1 MEASS
6 TANEQTALLGEDRLC
21 RHREE
26 RQECAGGGD
35 EQDAKDNRLIT
46 TCRLAAAYYSFVV
59 VGAWDGSYGSL
70 VVYLRESYSL
80 SYLTVSFALLA
91 PVVGYTISAFLT
103 STIHNR
109 LGYRGIAL
117 IASGCH
123 CIAAFSAGLNPP
135 YPLLVVIFMLAG
147 LGNGIAD
154 ASWNSWIG
162 SMPRGNGLMGLL
174 HGFYGI
180 GAACS
185 PALAA
190 VLLERAGLK
199 WMMFYRLLGV
209 VSLLELFVVSMA
221 FWGAGSKA
229 AKSGAGEPHASIFQ
243 TFGYSST
250 WIISLF
256 VFLYAATEIS
266 LADWISSY
274 LIDVRN
280 FGRPTGNSLTAG
292 YWIGLTLGRVVVGFL
307 ASRMD
312 WGKATVMGCSI
323 LCYFACFFFVLVS
336 NTGLCA
342 LGIAMIG
349 FFLGPLFPEAVV
361 MQARLLPKQMQLAAI
376 GFAVAFGSAGG
387 SVGPFLVGIA
397 ADQQGIVVL
406 QWFVLGMLGGCV
418 LCWLALPR
426 PDAKD
431 SAYKEADNR
440 ADL

>member
-6 TANEQTALLGEDRLC
+6 TADEQTALLGKDSFC

-26 RQECAGGGD
+26 RQECAGGSD
-35 EQDAKDNRLIT
+35 ESVAKDNRLIT
-46 TCRLAAAYYSFVV
+46 ACRLAAAYYSFVV
-59 VGAWDGSYGSL
+59 VGAWDGSYGAL
-70 VVYLRESYSL
+70 VVYLRDSYSL
-80 SYLTVSFALLA
+80 SYLTVSCALLA
-91 PVVGYTISAFLT
+91 PVVGYAVSAFLT

-123 CIAAFSAGLNPP
+123 CIAGFSAGQNPP
-135 YPLLVVIFMLAG
+135 YPLLVVILMLAG

-162 SMPRGNGLMGLL
+162 SMPRANGLMGLL

-185 PALAA
+185 PSLAA
-190 VLLERAGLK
+190 VLLEGAGLK
-199 WMMFYRLLGV
+199 WTMFYRLLGV

-221 FWGAGSKA
+221 FWRAGRKA
-229 AKSGAGEPHASIFQ
+229 AKLEAVEAPASILQ
-243 TFGYSST
+243 TFGYPST
-250 WIISLF
+250 WIISVF

-274 LIDVRN
+274 LIDVRG

-312 WGKATVMGCSI
+312 WGKATVLGCSI
-323 LCYFACFFFVLVS
+323 MCYFACFFFVLVS
-336 NTGLCA
+336 DTGLCA
-342 LGIAMIG
+342 IGIAMIG

-361 MQARLLPKQMQLAAI
+361 MQARLLPKHMQLAAI

-397 ADQQGIVVL
+397 ADQRGIVVL

-418 LCWLALPR
+418 LCWLVLPR
-426 PDAKD
+426 PTAKD
-431 SAYKEADNR
+431 SACDEADNR

>member
-6 TANEQTALLGEDRLC
+6 TADEQTALLGEDRPC

-26 RQECAGGGD
+26 RQERAGGSD
-35 EQDAKDNRLIT
+35 EQVTKDNRLST
-46 TCRLAAAYYSFVV
+46 TCRIAAAYYSFVV

-80 SYLTVSFALLA
+80 SYFSVSFALLA

-123 CIAAFSAGLNPP
+123 CIAAFSAGQNPP

-185 PALAA
+185 PSLAA
-190 VLLERAGLK
+190 VLLEHAGLK
-199 WMMFYRLLGV
+199 WTMFYRLLGI

-221 FWGAGSKA
+221 FWGADSKA
-229 AKSGAGEPHASIFQ
+229 AKSGAGGQHASIFQ
-243 TFGYSST
+243 AFGYPST
-250 WIISLF
+250 WIISVF
-256 VFLYAATEIS
+256 VFLYAAIEIS

-274 LIDVRN
+274 LIDVRG
-280 FGRPTGNSLTAG
+280 FDRPTGNSLTAG

-307 ASRMD
+307 ASRVN

-323 LCYFACFFFVLVS
+323 LCYSACFFFALVS
-336 NTGLCA
+336 DTGLCA
-342 LGIAMIG
+342 IGIAMIG

-361 MQARLLPKQMQLAAI
+361 MQARLLPKQTQLAAI

-397 ADQQGIVVL
+397 ADQRGIVVL

-418 LCWLALPR
+418 LGENR
-426 PDAKD
+426 RK
-431 SAYKEADNR
+431 KEGTTTAWAASR
-440 ADL
+440 SRT